1 MEGQDQGWINP
12 GLRRQAFYTNLGA
25 GRYRFHVIAANEN
38 GIWNRSGASLV
49 FDVPPTFV
57 QSVWFKLLLV
67 LILAG
72 VMGAAY
78 VIRVRQVTAR
88 LQSRFHIRVAERE
101 RIARE
106 LHDTLL
112 QGFQGLLL
120 QFKTIANQLSET
132 NASRQLLDAALKRAQ
147 QVLIEGRDRVKEL
160 RFERRTAGLANALVQ
175 RRPRI
180 AAGGRP
186 RLILTEEGTARSLH
200 PLVEEELER
209 ITEEAVRNAVSH
221 ANASMVELLLQWT
234 WRGLR
239 LSIRDDGC
247 GLPPS
252 VASEGKREGHFGLL
266 GMQERANRIGGTFS
280 LASRKGWGT
289 EVSVEVPNHAA
300 YEDNGPRLSD
310 RLWRGWC
317 SVKRRMKRRRVAEQR
332 SPESEVAA
340 EPHCERVPP
349 AGKASEISGR

>member
-1 MEGQDQGWINP
+1 MSPSASRRSVLRIPERVQVRYQLEGQDQGWINP

-38 GIWNRSGASLV
+38 GIWNRSGATLV
-49 FDVPPTFV
+49 LNVPPTFV
-57 QSVWFKLLLV
+57 QSAWFKLLLV

-88 LQSRFHIRVAERE
+88 LQSQFHIRVAERE

-160 RFERRTAGLANALVQ
+160 RFERRTAGLANALAQ
-175 RRPRI
+175 RASAI
-180 AAGGRP
+180 AA
-186 RLILTEEGTARSLH
+186 
-200 PLVEEELER
+200 
-209 ITEEAVRNAVSH
+209 
-221 ANASMVELLLQWT
+221 
-234 WRGLR
+234 
-239 LSIRDDGC
+239 
-247 GLPPS
+247 
-252 VASEGKREGHFGLL
+252 EGKRTSFS
-266 GMQERANRIGGTFS
+266 QRRERLARFIRWWKRNWNGSQKKPSGT
-280 LASRKGWGT
+280 
-289 EVSVEVPNHAA
+289 
-300 YEDNGPRLSD
+300 
-310 RLWRGWC
+310 
-317 SVKRRMKRRRVAEQR
+317 Q
-332 SPESEVAA
+332 
-340 EPHCERVPP
+340 
-349 AGKASEISGR
+349 